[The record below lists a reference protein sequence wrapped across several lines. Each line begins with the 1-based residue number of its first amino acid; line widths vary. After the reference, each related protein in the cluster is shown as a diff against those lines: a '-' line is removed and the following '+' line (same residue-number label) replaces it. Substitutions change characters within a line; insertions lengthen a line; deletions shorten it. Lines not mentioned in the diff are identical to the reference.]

1 MSEEPAHQIKPL
13 PPGFQRNM
21 IIVTTLFISLMASID
36 LTIVTVA
43 LPYMAGNLNATSDE
57 VTWVVTMFAVG
68 QAIVIGITGHLSRV
82 MGRKVLIQVAV
93 VGFVAS
99 SVACGL
105 SEDLDMIVAF
115 RFIQGLFSGPLIPLS
130 QAMLIDAVEEEERA
144 KVLAFWVVGVMGGP
158 ALGPMLGGYLAQ
170 DLDWRWNFWV
180 NVPVGAVAL
189 IMILTFVRK
198 TPHIP
203 MRTDWLGL
211 GFLVAMLSTLQIGL
225 NQGDKLDW
233 FGSHLIVY
241 LFLISFVAALV
252 VAVRGIYL
260 GKRHIIDVWLFADL
274 NFTLCCVVVTMM
286 GSTFLALM
294 IIAPQ
299 LFVDVLGWQASTA
312 GVVIGCYGIGG
323 VTGSFIAGRLQ
334 SFMSFRYSYMLACL
348 IMGSGWF
355 WFSRLDGNI
364 GMWQAVLPGVLIVFG
379 MMLVFPILA
388 ARAFANLSPDRRDE
402 GAGLF
407 NLTKTLGFSF
417 GTTAVGTLIYDGNL
431 ANWTRHVGEINPAN
445 PALNQYLDSLGGVS
459 YDTQIAYVAELLY
472 DQAQLQTI
480 FQIAQHLAFATFALA
495 LLAVFFGD
503 AAKQKGG
510 AYAGWLDVRPFGRIF
525 KAARYAGS
533 R

>member
-57 VTWVVTMFAVG
+57 VTWVITMFAVG

-82 MGRKVLIQVAV
+82 LGRRVLIQVAV

-105 SEDLDMIVAF
+105 SQDLDMIVAF

-144 KVLAFWVVGVMGGP
+144 KILAFWVVGVMGGP

-189 IMILTFVRK
+189 ILILTFVRR
-198 TPHIP
+198 TPHIA

-211 GFLVAMLSTLQIGL
+211 GFLIAMLSSLQIAL

-233 FGSHLIVY
+233 FGSQTIVY
-241 LFLISFVAALV
+241 LLLISFVAALV
-252 VAVRGIYL
+252 VAGRGIHL
-260 GKRHIIDVWLFADL
+260 GKRHIINIGLFADL
-274 NFTLCCVVVTMM
+274 NFTLCCLVVTAM
-286 GSTFLALM
+286 GSTFLAIM

-299 LFVDVLGWQASTA
+299 LFVDGLGWQASTA
-312 GVVIGCYGIGG
+312 GLVIGCYGLGG

-334 SFMSFRYSYMLACL
+334 SFLSFRISYIMACL
-348 IMGSGWF
+348 IMGSGWY
-355 WFSRLDGNI
+355 WFSRLDGNL
-364 GMWQAVLPGVLIVFG
+364 GPWQAVPPGVMIVFG

-388 ARAFANLSPDRRDE
+388 ARAFANLPPDQRDE

-417 GTTAVGTLIYDGNL
+417 GTTAVGTLIYNGNL
-431 ANWTRHVGEINPAN
+431 ANWTRYAGDIDPAS
-445 PALNQYLDSLGGVS
+445 PALNQYLDALDGVS
-459 YDTQIAYVAELLY
+459 YDTQMAYVADLLSS
-472 DQAQLQTI
+472 QTQLLTI
-480 FQIAQHLAFATFALA
+480 FQIAEHLSFMTFGLA

-503 AAKQKGG
+503 SAKRKGG
-510 AYAGWLDVRPFGRIF
+510 SYAGWLDVRPFGRFF
-525 KAARYAGS
+525 KAAGYSGS
-533 R
+533 Q